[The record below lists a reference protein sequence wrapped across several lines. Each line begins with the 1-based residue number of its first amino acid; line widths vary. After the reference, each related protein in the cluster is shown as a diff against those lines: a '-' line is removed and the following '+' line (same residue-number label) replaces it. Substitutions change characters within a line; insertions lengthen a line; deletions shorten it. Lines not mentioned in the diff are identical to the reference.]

1 MAAQQSLQR
10 GTCRAIFPLDEA
22 IALATAANIPSMTAH
37 HYGMFEFNTLPRATI
52 EQTAAQ
58 PDLVLSLLPASLGIE
73 YRLLG

>member
-10 GTCRAIFPLDEA
+10 HVPGNLSLDET
-22 IALATAANIPSMTAH
+22 IALATAAKIPSMIAH

-52 EQTAAQ
+52 EQTAAR